1 MLPISDCYGASGS
14 VIANDRSQY
23 RNPPVFPGNF
33 AWRLEAKWSRIVGHQ
48 EHQFSMDKNLR
59 PSNRV
64 SDQLNEMVTQSVGM
78 LVAVINGETYEA
90 VAAKFGKSRTAVER
104 RIKAI
109 ATQVTK
115 AVGIQGLN
123 EEGATFV
130 RRLRLH
136 RDAILIAL
144 ASFEPAA
151 LCRPR
156 ENRIVSREEIARLA
170 VRDYLDVDGGV
181 RQESEMRAEVAITG
195 KTRPLHFSSTRLD
208 DMTLPL
214 NCVVLSPTI
223 TRPFCAVPRTSV
235 VRIASD

>member
-1 MLPISDCYGASGS
+1 
-14 VIANDRSQY
+14 
-23 RNPPVFPGNF
+23 
-33 AWRLEAKWSRIVGHQ
+33 
-48 EHQFSMDKNLR
+48 MDKNLR

-170 VRDYLDVDGGV
+170 VRDYLDVEGGV

-235 VRIASD
+235 ARTASG

>member
-1 MLPISDCYGASGS
+1 
-14 VIANDRSQY
+14 
-23 RNPPVFPGNF
+23 
-33 AWRLEAKWSRIVGHQ
+33 
-48 EHQFSMDKNLR
+48 MDKNLR

-109 ATQVTK
+109 ATQVTR

-136 RDAILIAL
+136 GMP
-144 ASFEPAA
+144 S
-151 LCRPR
+151 
-156 ENRIVSREEIARLA
+156 
-170 VRDYLDVDGGV
+170 
-181 RQESEMRAEVAITG
+181 
-195 KTRPLHFSSTRLD
+195 
-208 DMTLPL
+208 
-214 NCVVLSPTI
+214 
-223 TRPFCAVPRTSV
+223 
-235 VRIASD
+235 